1 MLCLQMTTDT
11 SKISKKVKSNNTFIF
26 NVLSET
32 VNGFLQ
38 FCLVFETQIL
48 LVSFKHIYSEKRA
61 V

>member
-11 SKISKKVKSNNTFIF
+11 SKISKKVKPNNTFIF
-26 NVLSET
+26 SVLSET

-48 LVSFKHIYSEKRA
+48 LVSFKHIYSEKMA